1 MTIIK
6 KIIFWIIELIRSL
19 FRKENKDVVIKTTG
33 KINKPNKKGKGAYVT
48 YTIDETFPSF
58 MIINN
63 GDKDKLLYNISLL
76 KNYIEEAR
84 TKIKEQEEK
93 KLTKEIEEKYNIK
106 TSEILD
112 RKYLESVIKELNSTD
127 KKAIIDKYDNI
138 TKRDKEFKVHLD
150 KIDKVIEEINNKDI
164 SIIEENE
171 IKREIST
178 ITNDKNIDENIEQ
191 KVDYFTKN
199 VDKII
204 NEVDD
209 YFLRDVIREYQKVNY
224 VTVSTTIIDKNIERF
239 KKLEEDFRH
248 HRYNKYYYEREINQL
263 KNELKQIKDLK
274 NKKEVSEH
282 IEKLKKELYTKSKD
296 KYDLLYNN
304 EVFMNFEK
312 ECDNLLHK
320 INAKVIDIKKEE
332 VVKEEKP
339 KDVRKKEEYLEN
351 ILLRFKD
358 MELAQE
364 LILLAQKNDN
374 EAIKSNIYDY
384 VRYIYQKYDNG
395 IDADFNFSRNK
406 KKTELVILF
415 NELNLAIG
423 NVKKEEF
430 ITVDHI
436 NFRMQDLVEAVDVK
450 KQELDTIVGIKESE
464 LGDKVDNKIKSLMPN
479 NPKEMVKNK
488 SMFNEKKRE

>member
-1 MTIIK
+1 M
-6 KIIFWIIELIRSL
+6 
-19 FRKENKDVVIKTTG
+19 
-33 KINKPNKKGKGAYVT
+33 
-48 YTIDETFPSF
+48 
-58 MIINN
+58 
-63 GDKDKLLYNISLL
+63 
-76 KNYIEEAR
+76 
-84 TKIKEQEEK
+84 
-93 KLTKEIEEKYNIK
+93 
-106 TSEILD
+106 
-112 RKYLESVIKELNSTD
+112 
-127 KKAIIDKYDNI
+127 
-138 TKRDKEFKVHLD
+138 
-150 KIDKVIEEINNKDI
+150 
-164 SIIEENE
+164 
-171 IKREIST
+171 
-178 ITNDKNIDENIEQ
+178 
-191 KVDYFTKN
+191 
-199 VDKII
+199 
-204 NEVDD
+204 
-209 YFLRDVIREYQKVNY
+209 
-224 VTVSTTIIDKNIERF
+224 IDKNITRF
-239 KKLEEDFRH
+239 RELEENYRK
-248 HRYNKYYYEREINQL
+248 HRFNKHYYEREINRIKQ
-263 KNELKQIKDLK
+263 ELSTLRDLK
-274 NKKEVSEH
+274 NKRVVEEELVR
-282 IEKLKKELYTKSKD
+282 LRKELYTKSKD

-364 LILLAQKNDN
+364 LILLAQERDK